1 MLDHLTLKVRDI
13 DRSIA
18 FYTQAL
24 APLGYIVKAHHEPT
38 LGFGVDDGTPHSDF
52 YLSPADEADHAD
64 ETTEPE
70 ASRPSACP
78 VTHIAFLAQDKAAV
92 CAFYMRALAAGGRDN
107 GAPGPRPYHP
117 GYYSAFI
124 LDPDGNN
131 VEAVTDWSGW
141 YGRQETKARE
151 HPDQPEVNQADTSLP
166 DMPGSPVTDA
176 SDGPVTARS
185 SSERKIKLF
194 RSLFRGRDDVYA
206 HGFVSRK
213 TGKTGYAPAAWNEW
227 TTLAS
232 GKRIPTPSGQRR
244 CKPLTD
250 QVLLD
255 HFTKRDERLVNVVGL
270 YPMSKEST
278 VWFLAID
285 FDDDG
290 WRDEIMAVRN
300 VCKRY
305 GIEPAMERSRS
316 GDGGHLWLFL
326 DEPMDAA
333 QVRHMGDALLTEASD
348 LVHIEFRSYDRMFPN
363 QDVLPSGGFGNL
375 IALPLQRMARDNGNS
390 VFIDEQFNPYPDQW
404 AYLASIKRVVPEQV
418 RAIAAR
424 MTTAIGPSGNPASGA
439 HRASDKAKD
448 NGQPSGVRFHDLS
461 STDTPRSV
469 TIIEC
474 SMLVIPKDGMT
485 QAALNAIR
493 RLAAFA
499 NPDFYR
505 AQAMRQPIYDKP
517 RIIYRGEETD
527 DNILLPRGCK
537 ESLTSL
543 LSRTGTVVS
552 YRNERN
558 PGERIQVEFTGT
570 LRERQNIAAQNLLA
584 HDDGILTAPT
594 GFGKTVIAANLI
606 AERKTNALIILRS
619 SALLEQWRERLEQF
633 LDITATLPPLLT
645 RTGRVSRRKRHIIGQ
660 IGTGRNEP
668 NGIVDIALAQSLF
681 DKGDIA
687 GTKHVKDVVSRYG
700 MIIFDEC
707 HHVASPDTEAIAR
720 ETNAKYVYGF
730 TGTLKRDDGM
740 QPIVTMRCGPVRD
753 TIDVNEHMATQRFSR
768 RYVPRFTATNY
779 DLVEPY
785 TYHEY
790 LEAAC
795 GDEDRNTMIVN
806 DAMTLIDEGRTPLLL
821 TKRIE
826 HAQALANAL
835 QKRECSH
842 VILLYGAETKKSRH
856 DKLEQLKRIPSEDG
870 LAVVSTGSY
879 IGEGF
884 DCRRLDTL
892 MLTAPVSVE
901 ASVAQYV
908 GRLHRDNEGKRE
920 VRVYDYID
928 VTIPMAASMY
938 RKRLKTYAAQGYTP
952 MLPGS
957 ESDARRQA
965 KTKALLERKNALA
978 GQRHGD
984 RTVPIINADEFHTM
998 FRNDI
1003 RHCRRTITLCAGYLT
1018 RHAIDQVTDVI
1029 LEAAGRGVAI
1039 TVNVRVP
1046 ANATETSRS
1055 RTTRNMD
1062 RLRALGCSVQAVN
1075 ACTEFAVFDD
1085 ELIWFGTI
1093 DLLGRIQSDDC
1104 SLRFADA
1111 RISRL
1116 LVEGVNANETMN
1128 A

>member
-13 DRSIA
+13 DRSVA

-24 APLGYIVKAHHEPT
+24 APLGYVVKAHHEPT
-38 LGFGVDDGTPHSDF
+38 LGFGADDGTPHSDF
-52 YLSPADEADHAD
+52 YLSPADVTHDTDGAD
-64 ETTEPE
+64 
-70 ASRPSACP
+70 ASLPACP
-78 VTHIAFLAQDKAAV
+78 VTHIAFLAPDKAAV
-92 CAFYMRALAAGGRDN
+92 CAFYTRALAAGGRDN

-131 VEAVTDWSGW
+131 IEAVTDWSGW
-141 YGRQETKARE
+141 YGRPETNARE
-151 HPDQPEVNQADTSLP
+151 HPDQSAVNQSDTSLP
-166 DMPGSPVTDA
+166 DTPDNPVTDIG
-176 SDGPVTARS
+176 DGPVTARS
-185 SSERKIKLF
+185 SPERKIKLF

-232 GKRIPTPSGQRR
+232 GKRIPTPPEQRR

-255 HFTKRDERLVNVVGL
+255 HFTKRDDRLVNVIGL

-290 WRDEIMAVRN
+290 WRDEITAVRN
-300 VCKRY
+300 VCERH

-316 GDGGHLWLFL
+316 GNGGHLWLFL

-333 QVRHMGDALLTEASD
+333 QVRRMGDALLTEASD
-348 LVHIEFRSYDRMFPN
+348 LVHIGFRSYDRMFPN

-404 AYLASIKRVVPEQV
+404 AYLASIKRVTPGQV

-424 MTTAIGPSGNPASGA
+424 TTTGGASGNLAAGA
-439 HRASDKAKD
+439 HRSSDKSKD
-448 NGQPSGVRFHDLS
+448 DGQPSGIRSRDLS
-461 STDTPRSV
+461 STDTPRFI
-469 TIIEC
+469 TIIER
-474 SMLVIPKDGMT
+474 SMLVIPKEGMT
-485 QAALNAIR
+485 PVALNAIR

-505 AQAMRQPIYDKP
+505 AQAMRLPVYDKP

-527 DNILLPRGCK
+527 DSILLPRGCK
-537 ESLTSL
+537 EALLSL
-543 LSRTGTVVS
+543 LNCTGTVVS

-570 LRERQNIAAQNLLA
+570 LRERQNVAAQNLLA
-584 HDDGILTAPT
+584 HDDGVLIAPT

-606 AERKTNALIILRS
+606 AERKTSALIILRS

-633 LDITATLPPLLT
+633 LSITVTLPPLLT
-645 RTGRVSRRKRHIIGQ
+645 RTGRVSRRKRRIVGQ
-660 IGTGRNEP
+660 IGAGRNEP
-668 NGIVDIALAQSLF
+668 NGTVDIALAQSLF
-681 DKGDIA
+681 DKDDIA
-687 GTKHVKDVVSRYG
+687 GIKHVKDVVSRYG

-707 HHVASPDTEAIAR
+707 HHVASPDTEIIAR
-720 ETNAKYVYGF
+720 EANAKYVYGL

-753 TIDVNEHMATQRFSR
+753 TIGVNEHMATQRFSR
-768 RYVPRFTATNY
+768 RYVPRFTPINFG
-779 DLVEPY
+779 LVEPY

-795 GDEDRNTMIVN
+795 GDEGRNIMIVN
-806 DAMTLIDEGRTPLLL
+806 DAMTLINEGRTPLLL

-826 HAQALANAL
+826 HAQALADAL
-835 QKRECSH
+835 RKRECNH
-842 VILLYGAETKKSRH
+842 VILLYGAETKKTRH
-856 DKLEQLKRIPSEDG
+856 DKLEQLKRIPVEDG
-870 LAVVSTGSY
+870 LAVVATGSY

-901 ASVAQYV
+901 AAVAQYV
-908 GRLHRDNEGKRE
+908 GRLHRDNDGKRE

-928 VTIPMAASMY
+928 VTIPMAANMY

-952 MLPGS
+952 MLPDD
-957 ESDARRQA
+957 EVDARRQA
-965 KTKALLERKNALA
+965 KTKALLERKNALP
-978 GQRHGD
+978 GQHHDD

-1029 LEAAGRGVAI
+1029 LEAVGRGVAV
-1039 TVNVRVP
+1039 TVDVRVP

-1062 RLRALGCSVQAVN
+1062 RLRALGCTVQAVT
-1075 ACTEFAVFDD
+1075 AYSGFAVFDD

-1093 DLLGRIQSDDC
+1093 DLLGRIRSDDC

-1111 RISRL
+1111 DISRL
-1116 LVEGVNANETMN
+1116 LVESANENETMN
-1128 A
+1128 T